1 MPAVN
6 LILTCCCFLSGKEDG
21 DKSCRLVIFVDAI
34 FQLVMAAGEGST
46 LEIVQGF
53 RGGELFVRR
62 VEVTM
67 GLERFVFGVL
77 VPLIGGA
84 RQNLLLLLSLW
95 LLCWSTY
102 SIKTNARLG
111 DQYLIFSFKVNLV
124 RVGSDV

>member
-1 MPAVN
+1 MDV
-6 LILTCCCFLSGKEDG
+6 
-21 DKSCRLVIFVDAI
+21 I
-34 FQLVMAAGEGST
+34 FQLDMAAEEGSI

-53 RGGELFVRR
+53 RGDELFVRR

-67 GLERFVFGVL
+67 ELERFVFGVL
-77 VPLIGGA
+77 VPLIGGV
-84 RQNLLLLLSLW
+84 RQNQLLLLSLW

-111 DQYLIFSFKVNLV
+111 GQYLIFSFKVNLV

>member
-1 MPAVN
+1 M
-6 LILTCCCFLSGKEDG
+6 
-21 DKSCRLVIFVDAI
+21 DAI
-34 FQLVMAAGEGST
+34 FQLVMAAEEGSI

-53 RGGELFVRR
+53 RGDELFVRQ

-67 GLERFVFGVL
+67 ELERYVFGVQ

-124 RVGSDV
+124 GVGSDV